1 MSPRAG
7 EAPPLP
13 HPLPRVSAAVRLRR
27 RSLGAGG
34 WRKTGRQRR
43 TRREGPTQARPGLR
57 TATAQ
62 PFVKHEFLAPAQGV
76 SHFWEIAEIKG
87 GRLPSRNAA
96 DRAQTI
102 HRKRSC
108 FLKSR
113 SHFPRKSEAR
123 DVNETY
129 LMKPNCRRAPPL
141 NGLPRTAAGSTICAR
156 RWTGPFRRPERWRSG

>member
-129 LMKPNCRRAPPL
+129 LIWIVAK
-141 NGLPRTAAGSTICAR
+141 RTSEISTVYSVNKCNEVSIFIALLLAGAAEA
-156 RWTGPFRRPERWRSG
+156 

>member
-129 LMKPNCRRAPPL
+129 LIWIAAK
-141 NGLPRTAAGSTICAR
+141 RTSAISTVYSVNKCNEVSMFIALLLAGAAKA
-156 RWTGPFRRPERWRSG
+156 

>member
-129 LMKPNCRRAPPL
+129 LIWIIAK
-141 NGLPRTAAGSTICAR
+141 RTSEISTVYSVNKCNEVSIFIALLLAGAAEA
-156 RWTGPFRRPERWRSG
+156 